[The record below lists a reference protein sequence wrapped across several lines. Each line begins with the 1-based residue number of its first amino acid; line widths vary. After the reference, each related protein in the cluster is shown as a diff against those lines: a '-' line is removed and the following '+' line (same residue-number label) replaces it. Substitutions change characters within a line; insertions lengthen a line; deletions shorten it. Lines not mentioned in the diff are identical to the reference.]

1 MEFDNYTREKLK
13 RILKELD
20 FESNGYDWGSD
31 EHEFL
36 MEICAQIEDA
46 LRGDRRW
53 TFAGLVLG
61 YQVLSLLTY
70 AKKN

>member
-20 FESNGYDWGSD
+20 FETNGYEWGSE

-36 MEICAQIEDA
+36 MELCREIEDV
-46 LRGDRRW
+46 LRGARR
-53 TFAGLVLG
+53 
-61 YQVLSLLTY
+61 
-70 AKKN
+70 